1 MDEFQTYL
9 RTSISEL
16 RPVTDA
22 EIQTKVLAPYISL
35 SQADREAGSPLPGDM
50 IARNPKNHKD
60 QWLVAKKYFEENFD

>member
-16 RPVTDA
+16 RPVTDT
-22 EIQTKVLAPYISL
+22 EIQTKVLAPYISV

-50 IARNPKNHKD
+50 IARNPKNHND
-60 QWLVAKKYFEENFD
+60 QWLVVKKYFEENFD